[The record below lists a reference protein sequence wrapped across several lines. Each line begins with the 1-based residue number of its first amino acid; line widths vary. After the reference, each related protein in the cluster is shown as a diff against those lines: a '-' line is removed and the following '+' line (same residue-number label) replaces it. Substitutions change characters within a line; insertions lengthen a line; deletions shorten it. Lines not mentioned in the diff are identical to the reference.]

1 MKKND
6 KITVITCAAAF
17 ALNVALFSVKLYVGL
32 CANSISIYSDA
43 VNNMFDSLSG
53 LAAFIC
59 FAALL
64 SSSSEGT
71 RAIIKKAEQFF
82 SFVMSVIIL
91 LTGLYFAYN
100 SLERLF
106 YPTPISYLTRYLVML
121 IVTVAVKFVM
131 FFAYRGVYRIT
142 GSPIIKVMAAD
153 SILDCFITLAT
164 VMSLTVS
171 QYVEFA
177 VDAVFGLVISAVL
190 ITSAVKLAKKSGAVM
205 LDFVGS
211 GKREEISEIFDSLG
225 VAVDYITYRRTGTD
239 IEAFAKPKFPKNTDE
254 NERSCQKQQAVQCD
268 RNKDSGIKHRR
279 EIHIISILLLNQGCS
294 QTTHG
299 KNIGNVDK
307 YHRQSNDTIFLGKQ
321 EPCQNDRYDKTDGL
335 GSNPLSKT
343 PKETAY
349 RLLLQIIFHHAI
361 LLKTRS
367 RSICFRT
374 PKDTAKTIKK
384 TTTDDALPKCQ
395 PDRQTRK

>member
-1 MKKND
+1 MKRND

-32 CANSISIYSDA
+32 SANSISIYSDA

-64 SSSSEGT
+64 SSTSEAA
-71 RAIIKKAEQFF
+71 RAIIKKSEQFF

-106 YPTPISYLTRYLVML
+106 YPTPISYLTHYLVLLM
-121 IVTVAVKFVM
+121 ITVAVKLIM

-171 QYVEFA
+171 QYAEFA
-177 VDAVFGLVISAVL
+177 VDAVFGIVISIAL
-190 ITSAVKLAKKSGAVM
+190 IISALKLAKKSGAVM

-211 GKREEISEIFDSLG
+211 EKREETEEIFSSLG
-225 VAVDYITYRRTGTD
+225 VEVEYITYRRTGTE
-239 IEAFAKPKFPKNTDE
+239 IEAFVKPVFPENSDE
-254 NERSCQKQQAVQCD
+254 DKITQTLVTACKEKGVTL
-268 RNKDSGIKHRR
+268 
-279 EIHIISILLLNQGCS
+279 HI
-294 QTTHG
+294 
-299 KNIGNVDK
+299 
-307 YHRQSNDTIFLGKQ
+307 
-321 EPCQNDRYDKTDGL
+321 
-335 GSNPLSKT
+335 
-343 PKETAY
+343 
-349 RLLLQIIFHHAI
+349 
-361 LLKTRS
+361 LK
-367 RSICFRT
+367 I
-374 PKDTAKTIKK
+374 
-384 TTTDDALPKCQ
+384 
-395 PDRQTRK
+395 

>member
-71 RAIIKKAEQFF
+71 RAIIKKSEQFF

-121 IVTVAVKFVM
+121 IVTVAVKFIM

-177 VDAVFGLVISAVL
+177 VDAVFGLVITA
-190 ITSAVKLAKKSGAVM
+190 AVKLAKKSGAVM

-211 GKREEISEIFDSLG
+211 GKREEISEIFDSFG

-239 IEAFAKPKFPKNTDE
+239 IEAFAKPKFPENTDE
-254 NERSCQKQQAVQCD
+254 NEITQKLVSACKEKGVTL
-268 RNKDSGIKHRR
+268 
-279 EIHIISILLLNQGCS
+279 HI
-294 QTTHG
+294 
-299 KNIGNVDK
+299 
-307 YHRQSNDTIFLGKQ
+307 
-321 EPCQNDRYDKTDGL
+321 
-335 GSNPLSKT
+335 
-343 PKETAY
+343 
-349 RLLLQIIFHHAI
+349 
-361 LLKTRS
+361 LK
-367 RSICFRT
+367 I
-374 PKDTAKTIKK
+374 
-384 TTTDDALPKCQ
+384 
-395 PDRQTRK
+395 

>member
-121 IVTVAVKFVM
+121 IVTVAVKFIM

-190 ITSAVKLAKKSGAVM
+190 VTSAVKLAKKSGAVM

-239 IEAFAKPKFPKNTDE
+239 IEAFAKPAFPENTDE
-254 NERSCQKQQAVQCD
+254 NEITQKLVSACKEILGVFALFVITVVMITIIGDKANIKRAESYDPVVIENQLVPEKDENGYWTFTTD
-268 RNKDSGIKHRR
+268 RDLKIMQLTDIHLGGGWLSLKKDSQAINAVATMIQAEKPDLV
-279 EIHIISILLLNQGCS
+279 II
-294 QTTHG
+294 TTL
-299 KNIGNVDK
+299 
-307 YHRQSNDTIFLGKQ
+307 F
-321 EPCQNDRYDKTDGL
+321 
-335 GSNPLSKT
+335 
-343 PKETAY
+343 
-349 RLLLQIIFHHAI
+349 
-361 LLKTRS
+361 RS
-367 RSICFRT
+367 
-374 PKDTAKTIKK
+374 
-384 TTTDDALPKCQ
+384 L
-395 PDRQTRK
+395 

>member
-121 IVTVAVKFVM
+121 TVTVAVKFVM

-190 ITSAVKLAKKSGAVM
+190 ITSAVKL
-205 LDFVGS
+205 DFVGS

-225 VAVDYITYRRTGTD
+225 VAVDYITYRRTGTE
-239 IEAFAKPKFPKNTDE
+239 IEAFAKPKFPENTDE
-254 NERSCQKQQAVQCD
+254 NEITQKLVSACKEKGVTL
-268 RNKDSGIKHRR
+268 
-279 EIHIISILLLNQGCS
+279 HI
-294 QTTHG
+294 
-299 KNIGNVDK
+299 
-307 YHRQSNDTIFLGKQ
+307 
-321 EPCQNDRYDKTDGL
+321 
-335 GSNPLSKT
+335 
-343 PKETAY
+343 
-349 RLLLQIIFHHAI
+349 
-361 LLKTRS
+361 LK
-367 RSICFRT
+367 I
-374 PKDTAKTIKK
+374 
-384 TTTDDALPKCQ
+384 
-395 PDRQTRK
+395 

>member
-64 SSSSEGT
+64 SSSSDGT

-121 IVTVAVKFVM
+121 IVTVAVKFIM

-177 VDAVFGLVISAVL
+177 VDAVFGLVISTVL
-190 ITSAVKLAKKSGAVM
+190 VTSAVKLAKKSGAVM
-205 LDFVGS
+205 
-211 GKREEISEIFDSLG
+211 SEIFDSLG

-239 IEAFAKPKFPKNTDE
+239 IEAFAKPAFPENTDE
-254 NERSCQKQQAVQCD
+254 NEITQKLVSACKEKGVTL
-268 RNKDSGIKHRR
+268 
-279 EIHIISILLLNQGCS
+279 HI
-294 QTTHG
+294 
-299 KNIGNVDK
+299 
-307 YHRQSNDTIFLGKQ
+307 
-321 EPCQNDRYDKTDGL
+321 
-335 GSNPLSKT
+335 
-343 PKETAY
+343 
-349 RLLLQIIFHHAI
+349 
-361 LLKTRS
+361 LK
-367 RSICFRT
+367 I
-374 PKDTAKTIKK
+374 
-384 TTTDDALPKCQ
+384 
-395 PDRQTRK
+395 

>member
-225 VAVDYITYRRTGTD
+225 VAVDYITYRRTGTE

-254 NERSCQKQQAVQCD
+254 NEITQKLVSACKEKGVTL
-268 RNKDSGIKHRR
+268 
-279 EIHIISILLLNQGCS
+279 HI
-294 QTTHG
+294 
-299 KNIGNVDK
+299 
-307 YHRQSNDTIFLGKQ
+307 
-321 EPCQNDRYDKTDGL
+321 
-335 GSNPLSKT
+335 
-343 PKETAY
+343 
-349 RLLLQIIFHHAI
+349 
-361 LLKTRS
+361 LK
-367 RSICFRT
+367 I
-374 PKDTAKTIKK
+374 
-384 TTTDDALPKCQ
+384 
-395 PDRQTRK
+395 

>member
-121 IVTVAVKFVM
+121 IVTVAVKFIM
-131 FFAYRGVYRIT
+131 FFAYRGVYRI
-142 GSPIIKVMAAD
+142 
-153 SILDCFITLAT
+153 
-164 VMSLTVS
+164 TVS

-177 VDAVFGLVISAVL
+177 VDAVFGLVISTVL

-225 VAVDYITYRRTGTD
+225 VAVDYITYRHTGTE

-254 NERSCQKQQAVQCD
+254 NEITQKLVSACKEKGVTL
-268 RNKDSGIKHRR
+268 
-279 EIHIISILLLNQGCS
+279 HI
-294 QTTHG
+294 
-299 KNIGNVDK
+299 
-307 YHRQSNDTIFLGKQ
+307 
-321 EPCQNDRYDKTDGL
+321 
-335 GSNPLSKT
+335 
-343 PKETAY
+343 
-349 RLLLQIIFHHAI
+349 
-361 LLKTRS
+361 LK
-367 RSICFRT
+367 I
-374 PKDTAKTIKK
+374 
-384 TTTDDALPKCQ
+384 
-395 PDRQTRK
+395 

>member
-71 RAIIKKAEQFF
+71 HAIIKKAEQFF

-121 IVTVAVKFVM
+121 IVTVAVKFIM

-142 GSPIIKVMAAD
+142 A
-153 SILDCFITLAT
+153 
-164 VMSLTVS
+164 
-171 QYVEFA
+171 
-177 VDAVFGLVISAVL
+177 
-190 ITSAVKLAKKSGAVM
+190 
-205 LDFVGS
+205 
-211 GKREEISEIFDSLG
+211 
-225 VAVDYITYRRTGTD
+225 RR
-239 IEAFAKPKFPKNTDE
+239 
-254 NERSCQKQQAVQCD
+254 
-268 RNKDSGIKHRR
+268 
-279 EIHIISILLLNQGCS
+279 
-294 QTTHG
+294 
-299 KNIGNVDK
+299 
-307 YHRQSNDTIFLGKQ
+307 
-321 EPCQNDRYDKTDGL
+321 
-335 GSNPLSKT
+335 
-343 PKETAY
+343 
-349 RLLLQIIFHHAI
+349 
-361 LLKTRS
+361 
-367 RSICFRT
+367 
-374 PKDTAKTIKK
+374 
-384 TTTDDALPKCQ
+384 
-395 PDRQTRK
+395 

>member
-142 GSPIIKVMAAD
+142 GLAD
-153 SILDCFITLAT
+153 N
-164 VMSLTVS
+164 
-171 QYVEFA
+171 
-177 VDAVFGLVISAVL
+177 
-190 ITSAVKLAKKSGAVM
+190 KS
-205 LDFVGS
+205 
-211 GKREEISEIFDSLG
+211 
-225 VAVDYITYRRTGTD
+225 
-239 IEAFAKPKFPKNTDE
+239 
-254 NERSCQKQQAVQCD
+254 
-268 RNKDSGIKHRR
+268 
-279 EIHIISILLLNQGCS
+279 
-294 QTTHG
+294 HG
-299 KNIGNVDK
+299 GGQ
-307 YHRQSNDTIFLGKQ
+307 HS
-321 EPCQNDRYDKTDGL
+321 
-335 GSNPLSKT
+335 
-343 PKETAY
+343 
-349 RLLLQIIFHHAI
+349 RLLHNPRHGHESHRLAVCRVCGRRRCSG
-361 LLKTRS
+361 LLSAR
-367 RSICFRT
+367 C
-374 PKDTAKTIKK
+374 
-384 TTTDDALPKCQ
+384 
-395 PDRQTRK
+395 

>member
-142 GSPIIKVMAAD
+142 GSPIIKVMTAD

-177 VDAVFGLVISAVL
+177 VDAVFGLVISTVL
-190 ITSAVKLAKKSGAVM
+190 ITLGSEAREKIGRGDARLRRQRANAKRYQRYLTPSAL
-205 LDFVGS
+205 
-211 GKREEISEIFDSLG
+211 
-225 VAVDYITYRRTGTD
+225 
-239 IEAFAKPKFPKNTDE
+239 
-254 NERSCQKQQAVQCD
+254 RS
-268 RNKDSGIKHRR
+268 
-279 EIHIISILLLNQGCS
+279 IISPTAARGRKLKRLQSPNSRKI
-294 QTTHG
+294 QT
-299 KNIGNVDK
+299 KMK
-307 YHRQSNDTIFLGKQ
+307 
-321 EPCQNDRYDKTDGL
+321 
-335 GSNPLSKT
+335 
-343 PKETAY
+343 
-349 RLLLQIIFHHAI
+349 
-361 LLKTRS
+361 
-367 RSICFRT
+367 
-374 PKDTAKTIKK
+374 
-384 TTTDDALPKCQ
+384 
-395 PDRQTRK
+395 

>member
-1 MKKND
+1 MKRND

-32 CANSISIYSDA
+32 SANSISIYSDA

-64 SSSSEGT
+64 SPTSEAA
-71 RAIIKKAEQFF
+71 RAIIKKSEQFF

-106 YPTPISYLTRYLVML
+106 YPTPISYLTHYLVLLMITVVVKL
-121 IVTVAVKFVM
+121 IM
-131 FFAYRGVYRIT
+131 FFAYRGVYRVT

-171 QYVEFA
+171 QYAEFA
-177 VDAVFGLVISAVL
+177 IDAVFGIVISIAL
-190 ITSAVKLAKKSGAVM
+190 IISALKLAKKSGADM

-211 GKREEISEIFDSLG
+211 EKREETEEIFSSLG
-225 VAVDYITYRRTGTD
+225 VEVEYITYRRTGTET
-239 IEAFAKPKFPKNTDE
+239 EAFVKPVFPENSDE
-254 NERSCQKQQAVQCD
+254 DKITQTLVTACKEK
-268 RNKDSGIKHRR
+268 GLTL
-279 EIHIISILLLNQGCS
+279 HI
-294 QTTHG
+294 
-299 KNIGNVDK
+299 
-307 YHRQSNDTIFLGKQ
+307 
-321 EPCQNDRYDKTDGL
+321 
-335 GSNPLSKT
+335 
-343 PKETAY
+343 
-349 RLLLQIIFHHAI
+349 
-361 LLKTRS
+361 LK
-367 RSICFRT
+367 I
-374 PKDTAKTIKK
+374 
-384 TTTDDALPKCQ
+384 
-395 PDRQTRK
+395 

>member
-1 MKKND
+1 MKRND

-32 CANSISIYSDA
+32 SANSISIYSDA

-64 SSSSEGT
+64 SSTSEAA
-71 RAIIKKAEQFF
+71 RAIIKKSEQFF

-106 YPTPISYLTRYLVML
+106 YPTPISYLTHYLVLLMITVVVKL
-121 IVTVAVKFVM
+121 IM
-131 FFAYRGVYRIT
+131 FFAYRGVYRDT

-171 QYVEFA
+171 QYAEFA
-177 VDAVFGLVISAVL
+177 IDAVFGIVISIAL
-190 ITSAVKLAKKSGAVM
+190 IISALKLAKKSGAVM

-211 GKREEISEIFDSLG
+211 EKREETEEIFSSLG
-225 VAVDYITYRRTGTD
+225 VEVEYITYRRTGTET
-239 IEAFAKPKFPKNTDE
+239 EAFVKPVFPENSDE
-254 NERSCQKQQAVQCD
+254 DKITQTLVTACKEK
-268 RNKDSGIKHRR
+268 GLTL
-279 EIHIISILLLNQGCS
+279 HI
-294 QTTHG
+294 
-299 KNIGNVDK
+299 
-307 YHRQSNDTIFLGKQ
+307 
-321 EPCQNDRYDKTDGL
+321 
-335 GSNPLSKT
+335 
-343 PKETAY
+343 
-349 RLLLQIIFHHAI
+349 
-361 LLKTRS
+361 LK
-367 RSICFRT
+367 I
-374 PKDTAKTIKK
+374 
-384 TTTDDALPKCQ
+384 
-395 PDRQTRK
+395 

>member
-1 MKKND
+1 MKRND

-32 CANSISIYSDA
+32 SANSISIYSDA

-64 SSSSEGT
+64 SSTSEAA
-71 RAIIKKAEQFF
+71 RAIIKKSEQFF

-106 YPTPISYLTRYLVML
+106 YPTPISYLTHYLVLLMITVVVKL
-121 IVTVAVKFVM
+121 IM
-131 FFAYRGVYRIT
+131 FFAYRGVYRVT

-171 QYVEFA
+171 QYAEFA
-177 VDAVFGLVISAVL
+177 IDAVFGIVISIAL
-190 ITSAVKLAKKSGAVM
+190 IISALKLAKKSGAVM

-211 GKREEISEIFDSLG
+211 EKREETEEIFSSLG
-225 VAVDYITYRRTGTD
+225 VEVEYITYRRTGT
-239 IEAFAKPKFPKNTDE
+239 ETVAFVKPVFPENSDE
-254 NERSCQKQQAVQCD
+254 DKITQTLVSACKEKGVTL
-268 RNKDSGIKHRR
+268 
-279 EIHIISILLLNQGCS
+279 HI
-294 QTTHG
+294 
-299 KNIGNVDK
+299 
-307 YHRQSNDTIFLGKQ
+307 
-321 EPCQNDRYDKTDGL
+321 
-335 GSNPLSKT
+335 
-343 PKETAY
+343 
-349 RLLLQIIFHHAI
+349 
-361 LLKTRS
+361 LK
-367 RSICFRT
+367 I
-374 PKDTAKTIKK
+374 
-384 TTTDDALPKCQ
+384 
-395 PDRQTRK
+395 

>member
-1 MKKND
+1 MKRND

-32 CANSISIYSDA
+32 SANSISIYSDA

-64 SSSSEGT
+64 SSTSEAA

-106 YPTPISYLTRYLVML
+106 YPTPISYLTHYLVLLM
-121 IVTVAVKFVM
+121 ITVAVKLIM
-131 FFAYRGVYRIT
+131 FFAYRGVYRVT

-153 SILDCFITLAT
+153 SILDFFITLAT

-171 QYVEFA
+171 QYAEFA
-177 VDAVFGLVISAVL
+177 IDAVFGIVISIAL
-190 ITSAVKLAKKSGAVM
+190 IISALKLAKKSGAVM

-211 GKREEISEIFDSLG
+211 EKREETEKIFSSLG
-225 VAVDYITYRRTGTD
+225 VEVEYITYHRTGTET
-239 IEAFAKPKFPKNTDE
+239 EAFVKPVFPENSDE
-254 NERSCQKQQAVQCD
+254 DKITQTLVTACKEKGVTL
-268 RNKDSGIKHRR
+268 
-279 EIHIISILLLNQGCS
+279 HI
-294 QTTHG
+294 
-299 KNIGNVDK
+299 
-307 YHRQSNDTIFLGKQ
+307 
-321 EPCQNDRYDKTDGL
+321 
-335 GSNPLSKT
+335 
-343 PKETAY
+343 
-349 RLLLQIIFHHAI
+349 
-361 LLKTRS
+361 LK
-367 RSICFRT
+367 I
-374 PKDTAKTIKK
+374 
-384 TTTDDALPKCQ
+384 
-395 PDRQTRK
+395 